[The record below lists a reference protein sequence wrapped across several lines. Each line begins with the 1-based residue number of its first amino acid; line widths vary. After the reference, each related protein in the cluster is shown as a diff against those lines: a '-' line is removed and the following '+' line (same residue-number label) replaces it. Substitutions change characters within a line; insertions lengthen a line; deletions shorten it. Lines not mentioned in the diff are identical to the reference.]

1 MKITYVKHRD
11 INKNKWDVCIAQSV
25 NGIVYAYSWYLDI
38 MAPGW
43 DALVAENYS
52 AVFPLTQNKKFGIS
66 YLFQPYFTQQLGLFS
81 TNEMSGEYVAKFL
94 DAIPPKYRYISISLN
109 TFLKFQYPKGKITPL
124 VTHHLDLIEPYV
136 NISAK
141 YGKNTKRNISRSIAF
156 DVDVKKGLS
165 TQELLMLKKENLI
178 VPLDQKH
185 FQSLQLLIDH
195 TVGMGV
201 GEVYGAY
208 GKNGELYAG
217 ALFLKTNGKVIYLLA
232 SSTQEGRK
240 NNAMF
245 LLVDRFIYHNAEK
258 QLVLDFE
265 GSNVESVARFYTGFG
280 ATPVTY
286 SHLEINRL
294 PWVLKLFKR

>member
-1 MKITYVKHRD
+1 MKITYVKHKD
-11 INKNKWDVCIAQSV
+11 INKNKWDVSIAQSV

-43 DALVAENYS
+43 DALVADDYS
-52 AVFPLTQNKKFGIS
+52 AVFPLTHNKKFGIH

-81 TNEMSGEYVAKFL
+81 THEMSGELVAKFL
-94 DAIPPKYRYISISLN
+94 DAIPSKFRFIAINLN

-124 VTHHLDLIEPYV
+124 VTHHLDLIEPYT

-141 YGKNTKRNISRSIAF
+141 YSKNTKRNISRSVAF
-156 DVDVKKGLS
+156 DVEVRKGLS
-165 TQELLMLKKENLI
+165 TQELLRLKKGNLI
-178 VPLDQKH
+178 VPLEQKH
-185 FQSLQLLIDH
+185 FQSLQLLVDH

-208 GKNGELYAG
+208 SKSGELLAG
-217 ALFLKTNGKVIYLLA
+217 AFFLKSNGKVIYLLA

-245 LLVDRFIYHNAEK
+245 SLVDRFIDQNAEE

-294 PWVLKLFKR
+294 PWPLKIFKR